1 MNTTILDRLF
11 FFETMLRA
19 VCLVTRRSAWPI
31 NMTGCLDC
39 RNWPGPIRLRPKN
52 DDLEAKKEEIG
63 RLRLGGGR
71 IVAAPKS
78 KGFNQV
84 RLVRFCFLR
93 LRRQVR
99 QSGIP
104 FLPLARGG
112 SIHPADHLSS
122 LWGAM
127 SEHAAPELPK
137 RCHHCAGPLSKDMET
152 SSWTVTPLVRDSF
165 SMIGSAVGGTAGAF
179 YAFNHAMPVV
189 RRYIKGPMWMHF
201 LVGAPPVVVFSSA
214 CAGLAAG
221 TIPALAQLVSSS
233 CHAAMS
239 SPSFARPAS
248 PDDMHKSRGSSP
260 L

>member
-1 MNTTILDRLF
+1 M
-11 FFETMLRA
+11 A
-19 VCLVTRRSAWPI
+19 
-31 NMTGCLDC
+31 
-39 RNWPGPIRLRPKN
+39 
-52 DDLEAKKEEIG
+52 
-63 RLRLGGGR
+63 
-71 IVAAPKS
+71 
-78 KGFNQV
+78 
-84 RLVRFCFLR
+84 
-93 LRRQVR
+93 
-99 QSGIP
+99 
-104 FLPLARGG
+104 
-112 SIHPADHLSS
+112 
-122 LWGAM
+122 
-127 SEHAAPELPK
+127 EHAAPELPK

-165 SMIGSAVGGTAGAF
+165 SMVCSVAFHCSPVQIGSAVGGTAGAF

-248 PDDMHKSRGSSP
+248 RDDMHKSRGSSP